1 MAGFSTSSGRI
12 VPQTIF
18 PKHTCFSRFHERQP
32 LEFWHQHNLKMLVS
46 FACDIDFE
54 ILPPFFLI
62 NSFKKNN
69 FSPKDTS
76 FAEPSQVPDYVQQV
90 QHLYFLLGKMWTII
104 YYNYDKSKNGP
115 QAMPYMVT
123 LIIIEAL
130 INWLGRG
137 HRWVSVSWSL
147 GHRQVSVFQT
157 WKLRISLNWYTKHCK
172 TAKLLWSHNF
182 QIKPFI
188 HKSWSESLSWFWSGS
203 VF

>member
-12 VPQTIF
+12 APQTIF

-137 HRWVSVSWSL
+137 HRWVSS
-147 GHRQVSVFQT
+147 
-157 WKLRISLNWYTKHCK
+157 KLENSAFHLTDTQNIARLQNCK
-172 TAKLLWSHNF
+172 SHNF